1 MKFAASPRCP
11 KRRKK
16 KKWKISPCCAEFL
29 QHVSERSGSNQWH
42 HQSNWIHW
50 RIHTAHTWADPW
62 IKPTDAHRAAERISH
77 KPCARKGQRSS
88 VLDYPPHCAPTART
102 SFPAYYV
109 RVVLEGPTLSNGK
122 TASCCVSLR
131 ITSQLRAWSFVYFNR
146 EAWPSWLNAAWGR
159 WWSFNSTLYKES
171 DFGPADQ
178 YYLVLLAIYHS
189 ISATFVLRR
198 LGLPQFSSR
207 IFLDWIHFLLRPFT
221 ASEHWI
227 AGRHWS

>member
-1 MKFAASPRCP
+1 MLCGVPATCFRALWKQSMTPSVKLNPLKNPHSPHLGRSLNQTHRCTSSCWAN
-11 KRRKK
+11 KSQALCTKGSTF
-16 KKWKISPCCAEFL
+16 ISPWLSTTLCPN
-29 QHVSERSGSNQWH
+29 S
-42 HQSNWIHW
+42 
-50 RIHTAHTWADPW
+50 
-62 IKPTDAHRAAERISH
+62 
-77 KPCARKGQRSS
+77 SS
-88 VLDYPPHCAPTART
+88 VISCVLCESR
-102 SFPAYYV
+102 FRRAYTV
-109 RVVLEGPTLSNGK
+109 KWEDSIVLCIIAHNKSTE
-122 TASCCVSLR
+122 V
-131 ITSQLRAWSFVYFNR
+131 WSFVYFNR

-159 WWSFNSTLYKES
+159 WSFNSTLYKES

-227 AGRHWS
+227 ADRHWS